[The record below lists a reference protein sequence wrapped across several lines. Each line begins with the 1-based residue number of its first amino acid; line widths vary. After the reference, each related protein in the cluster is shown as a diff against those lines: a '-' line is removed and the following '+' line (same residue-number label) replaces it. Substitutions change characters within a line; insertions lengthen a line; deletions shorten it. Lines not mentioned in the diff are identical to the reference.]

1 MADYLNNFSLEGKV
15 ALITGASYGIGFA
28 IAKAMAGAGATIVF
42 NDIKQELVDKGIA
55 AYKEEG
61 IEAHGYVCD
70 VTNEDAVNAMV
81 AQIEA
86 EVGVVDILVNNAGI
100 TRDNLLMKMSEEDFD
115 AVIQTNLKG
124 VFNCTRHIARQML
137 KQKSGRIINISSV
150 SGVLGNAGQANYC
163 AAKAGVIGLTKS
175 AAKELA
181 SRGITVNA
189 VAPGFIK
196 TEMTEVLKDEI
207 KNSILEHIP
216 MKAFGETE
224 DIANAVAF
232 LASEEARYITGQVIS
247 VDGGMAM

>member
-1 MADYLNNFSLEGKV
+1 MLEGKI
-15 ALITGASYGIGFA
+15 ALVTGASRGIGRQIA
-28 IAKAMAGAGATIVF
+28 ITLAAKGAQVIVNYNGSAAKAEEV
-42 NDIKQELVDKGIA
+42 V
-55 AYKEEG
+55 KE
-61 IEAHGYVCD
+61 IEAAGGKAEAIQCSVADFDSCK
-70 VTNEDAVNAMV
+70 AMLDDIV
-81 AQIEA
+81 SRY
-86 EVGVVDILVNNAGI
+86 GRLDILVNNAGI

-115 AVIQTNLKG
+115 AVLQTNLKG
-124 VFNCTRHIARQML
+124 VFNCIKHISRQML

-175 AAKELA
+175 AARELA

-196 TEMTEVLKDEI
+196 TEMTDVLSDSVKAAATE
-207 KNSILEHIP
+207 KIP
-216 MKAFGETE
+216 MKVFGETQ

-232 LASEEARYITGQVIS
+232 LASEDARYITGQVLS